1 MSQEEN
7 NLDALTAQAELAII
21 EGNIR
26 RLIFLYQRMEQL
38 GVWQASARIGELY
51 ETGFGNGAHTFEKN
65 LDEAVKWYRKSVFES
80 DDPVAHLGLGR
91 IYYEG
96 SATVKKD
103 ISKAQ
108 THLRKAYEND
118 LPQAGIYLGA
128 MSMFGVGVEKNLAD
142 AERFFSTA
150 AAAGFPLAYRYLANM
165 AASSGRLIRTIE
177 MLSKELI
184 LSVKL
189 RIQDR
194 NHPNLWKMPREQ

>member
-1 MSQEEN
+1 MSQEKN
-7 NLDALTAQAELAII
+7 DLDALTEQAELAIGKGDI
-21 EGNIR
+21 Q
-26 RLIFLYQRMEQL
+26 RLIVLYQRMEQL

-51 ETGFGNGAHTFEKN
+51 ETGFGDGVHRFEKN

-96 SATVKKD
+96 SSTVKKD
-103 ISKAQ
+103 MLKAQ
-108 THLRKAYEND
+108 VHLKKAYDNN

-150 AAAGFPLAYRYLANM
+150 ATGGFPLAYRYLANI
-165 AASSGRLIRTIE
+165 AASSGKFLRTIE
-177 MLSKELI
+177 MLGKELI
-184 LSVKL
+184 LSVRLK
-189 RIQDR
+189 IQDR
-194 NHPNLWKMPREQ
+194 NHPNLWKIPK